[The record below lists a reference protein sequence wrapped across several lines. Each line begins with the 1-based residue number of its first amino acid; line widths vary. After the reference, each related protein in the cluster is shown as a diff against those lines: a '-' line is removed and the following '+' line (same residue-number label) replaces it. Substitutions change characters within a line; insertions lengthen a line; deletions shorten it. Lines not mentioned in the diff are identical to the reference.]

1 MISSITTALTT
12 QMRHLAD
19 ILVTSEV
26 ICVAGLIP
34 KLTTLIGEGI
44 EAVLEALIRALVK
57 TLIIVPL
64 VS

>member
-1 MISSITTALTT
+1 MTALTT

-19 ILVTSEV
+19 ILVTSQI

-34 KLTTLIGEGI
+34 RLTTSIGEGI
-44 EAVLEALIRALVK
+44 EAVLEALIQALVK
-57 TLIIVPL
+57 TLIIAPL